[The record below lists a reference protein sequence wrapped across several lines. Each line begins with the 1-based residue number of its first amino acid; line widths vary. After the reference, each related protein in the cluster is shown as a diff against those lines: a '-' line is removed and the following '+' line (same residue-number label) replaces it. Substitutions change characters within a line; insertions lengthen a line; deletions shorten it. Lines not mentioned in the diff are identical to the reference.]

1 MSMNKI
7 FYKKNN
13 YDVSSADIS
22 SYIIIFMCAFSLFLG
37 FSLLFKIL
45 CVILVCVFAYQIYLK
60 NKNNDKNYL
69 KDIVVYS
76 ENNLYI
82 VLPNIKNILLI
93 EGISLVILYF
103 LNLELI
109 GWFIISL
116 LILFYEINE
125 YIKRKSLLE
134 FINNGDFSKIKDN
147 SKYSIYKINRVIK
160 LNSCYRI
167 NYGDYEREYYLS
179 DDYLELANILNSMSV
194 GGTNEKEENINN

>member
-1 MSMNKI
+1 MSKI

-13 YDVSSADIS
+13 LEVSRADMV

-37 FSLLFKIL
+37 FVFLFKIL
-45 CVILVCVFAYQIYLK
+45 CIILVCIFAYQIYLK

-76 ENNLYI
+76 ENALYI
-82 VLPNIKNILLI
+82 VLPNIKNIFLI

-109 GWFIISL
+109 GWFIIAS

-125 YIKRKSLLE
+125 YIKRKCSLE
-134 FINNGDFSKIKDN
+134 FISDKDFSKIKNN
-147 SKYSIYKINRVIK
+147 SKYLIYKINRVIK
-160 LNSCYRI
+160 INDYYRI

>member
-1 MSMNKI
+1 MSKI

-13 YDVSSADIS
+13 YEVSSADIV

-45 CVILVCVFAYQIYLK
+45 SVILVCVFAYQIYLR
-60 NKNNDKNYL
+60 NKNSDKNYL
-69 KDIVVYS
+69 RDIVVYS
-76 ENNLYI
+76 ENSLYI

-93 EGISLVILYF
+93 EGISLVVLYF

-109 GWFIISL
+109 GWFIIAS

-125 YIKRKSLLE
+125 YIKRNCLLE
-134 FINNGDFSKIKDN
+134 FINSGDFSKIKDN
-147 SKYSIYKINRVIK
+147 SKYSIYKIDRVIK
-160 LNSCYRI
+160 INDYYRV

-179 DDYLELANILNSMSV
+179 NEYLELVNILNNMSV

>member
-1 MSMNKI
+1 MSKI

-13 YDVSSADIS
+13 LEVSRADMV

-37 FSLLFKIL
+37 FVFLFKIL
-45 CVILVCVFAYQIYLK
+45 CIILVCVFAYQIYLR
-60 NKNNDKNYL
+60 NKNSNKNYFN
-69 KDIVVYS
+69 DIVVYS

-109 GWFIISL
+109 GWFIIAS

-179 DDYLELANILNSMSV
+179 DEYLELANILNSMSV

>member
-1 MSMNKI
+1 MSKI

-13 YDVSSADIS
+13 YEVSSADIV
-22 SYIIIFMCAFSLFLG
+22 SYIIIFMCAFSLFLE

-45 CVILVCVFAYQIYLK
+45 CVILGCVFAYQIYLK

-69 KDIVVYS
+69 RDIVVYS
-76 ENNLYI
+76 ENSLYI
-82 VLPNIKNILLI
+82 VLPNIKNIFLI

-109 GWFIISL
+109 GWFIIAS

-125 YIKRKSLLE
+125 YIKRKCLLE
-134 FINNGDFSKIKDN
+134 FINSGDFSKIKDN
-147 SKYSIYKINRVIK
+147 SKYSIYKIDRVIK
-160 LNSCYRI
+160 INDYYRV

-179 DDYLELANILNSMSV
+179 NEYLELVNILNNMSV

>member
-13 YDVSSADIS
+13 YDVCSADIS

-45 CVILVCVFAYQIYLK
+45 CVILGCVFAYQIYLK

-69 KDIVVYS
+69 NDIVVYS

-109 GWFIISL
+109 GWFIIAS

-125 YIKRKSLLE
+125 YIKRKCSLE
-134 FINNGDFSKIKDN
+134 FISDKDFSKIKNN
-147 SKYSIYKINRVIK
+147 SKYLIYKINRVIK

-167 NYGDYEREYYLS
+167 NYGDYEREYCLS
-179 DDYLELANILNSMSV
+179 DEYLELANILNSMSV
-194 GGTNEKEENINN
+194 GGNNE

>member
-1 MSMNKI
+1 MSKI

-13 YDVSSADIS
+13 YEVSSADIV
-22 SYIIIFMCAFSLFLG
+22 SYVIIFMCAFSLFLG

-45 CVILVCVFAYQIYLK
+45 CVILVFVFAYQIYLK

-76 ENNLYI
+76 ENALYI

-93 EGISLVILYF
+93 EGISLVVLYF

-109 GWFIISL
+109 GWFIITL

-125 YIKRKSLLE
+125 YIKRKCLLE
-134 FINNGDFSKIKDN
+134 FINSGDFSKIKDN
-147 SKYSIYKINRVIK
+147 SKYSIYKIDRVIK
-160 LNSCYRI
+160 INDYYRV
-167 NYGDYEREYYLS
+167 NYGEYEREYYLS
-179 DDYLELANILNSMSV
+179 NEYLELVNILNNMSV